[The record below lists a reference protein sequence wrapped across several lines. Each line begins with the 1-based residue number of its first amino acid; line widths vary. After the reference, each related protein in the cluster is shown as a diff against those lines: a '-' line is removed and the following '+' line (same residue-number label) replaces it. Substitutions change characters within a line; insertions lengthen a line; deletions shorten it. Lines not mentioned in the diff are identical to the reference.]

1 MTIKEI
7 VEVKNKEM
15 IKMTPVKERQDINIP
30 DITNENISKRNGMV
44 YCLTGSGGSGKTSLL
59 LNMMRS
65 PKLYR
70 NKFHNIYYICPISS
84 FLSIEKHPFEKHDK
98 VFHELTT
105 KLLESI
111 YNDLIAKKE
120 AFVEYELKQKEKKKL
135 KNKSKPERLGIEG
148 GSDDGNDSESDDEP
162 KELEY
167 SCIIIDD
174 MADALKNNDITKQLN
189 KMIIKARH
197 IMCSFIIPIQ
207 SYYYMPKILR
217 KQLTYITIFK
227 PKNIEE
233 WNSIARELLNL
244 NKDDS
249 LKLFDYIF
257 DEPYTH
263 LDIDLVSN
271 KCYKNFN
278 ELKLIS

>member
-1 MTIKEI
+1 
-7 VEVKNKEM
+7 
-15 IKMTPVKERQDINIP
+15 
-30 DITNENISKRNGMV
+30 MV

-59 LNMMRS
+59 LNMMKS

-84 FLSIEKHPFEKHDK
+84 FLSVEHHPFEKHEK
-98 VFHELTT
+98 VYHELTVQ
-105 KLLESI
+105 LLEQI
-111 YNDLIAKKE
+111 YTELIAKKE
-120 AFVEYELKQKEKKKL
+120 AFVEYEAKQKEKRKL
-135 KNKSKPERLGIEG
+135 KGKQKEVIE
-148 GSDDGNDSESDDEP
+148 DEDNNLSESEEEI

-167 SCIIIDD
+167 SLIIIDD
-174 MADALKNNDITKQLN
+174 MADSLKNNDIQKQLN

-227 PKNIEE
+227 PKNVEE
-233 WNSIARELLNL
+233 WNSIGKELLNL

-263 LDIDLVSN
+263 LDIDLVNN

-278 ELKLIS
+278 QLKLIS